1 MPRAQTYEPY
11 EAVIEHSMDEDSGKL
26 FVMMLKTAGFRKK
39 EDEWVPVIPD
49 AVVRMFAQTKAG
61 FNPLL
66 KIRCFPARVLSNH
79 AHAKKGQIHNPCIC
93 PARQLYSQAE
103 EELGSAALG
112 SDRKMKPVWLLRK
125 LIADKWIS
133 TLSTDPGAE
142 NKTKPDWRISGV
154 ASVMTTKKF
163 AIKVHTITNYVDGIA
178 VATRTGIVMLFTW
191 QARYRKKP
199 GDTHPRIVFPSLV

>member
-1 MPRAQTYEPY
+1 
-11 EAVIEHSMDEDSGKL
+11 MDEDSGKL
-26 FVMMLKTAGFRKK
+26 FVMLLKTAGFKKK

-112 SDRKMKPVWLLRK
+112 SDKKMKPEWLLRK
-125 LIADKWIS
+125 LITDKWIS
-133 TLSTDPGAE
+133 TLVTDPGAE

-163 AIKVHTITNYVDGIA
+163 AIKVHTIKNYVDGIA
-178 VATRTGIVMLFTW
+178 VATRTALSCFSRGRPAT
-191 QARYRKKP
+191 ARSRGTLTPASYFR
-199 GDTHPRIVFPSLV
+199 RLCSLAKA

>member
-26 FVMMLKTAGFRKK
+26 FVMLLKTAGFKKK

-79 AHAKKGQIHNPCIC
+79 AHAKKGQIHNPASAQYGNSIRKQRKSS
-93 PARQLYSQAE
+93 ARLR
-103 EELGSAALG
+103 SA
-112 SDRKMKPVWLLRK
+112 
-125 LIADKWIS
+125 
-133 TLSTDPGAE
+133 
-142 NKTKPDWRISGV
+142 RI
-154 ASVMTTKKF
+154 
-163 AIKVHTITNYVDGIA
+163 
-178 VATRTGIVMLFTW
+178 R
-191 QARYRKKP
+191 R
-199 GDTHPRIVFPSLV
+199 